1 MNQNVALLMPTG
13 NYVAKLFF
21 QPLAIMSTPVILDE
35 DTYTEAISL
44 IIERDFFPNLAKMK
58 AQQNYLEAQN
68 HGSLSELQE
77 AGKTLH
83 TISTQN
89 KTIQSREPDQ
99 PINFYNEDEPNVEKR
114 VNLNL
119 SLDQFQTLYTS
130 EDNASFT
137 DLLEKANI
145 RVKEQNKWFFDRESK
160 QLRITDYSHEKSHT
174 KLIEANDKAPSGWKY
189 KARNALMYFP
199 EGKSESWVNEKDARG
214 MPKSIEY
221 RNTHVA
227 ALDVKSDDSILKH
240 NAATKAP
247 SDIAAHNGS
256 LTPWSQ
262 MNGLN
267 RDHSSSS
274 PSIRGYNLVDATPT
288 LSPDRLGTPQ
298 MTWGS
303 IEGTPLLISGGS
315 QTPGPQFSL
324 PQVSKRE
331 ELGMKLSEKAS
342 KAYRKKKSE
351 HQRNIQGTPR
361 LGAGLMSPAAQ
372 YLLRKSQ
379 TTPRAQTGFGEALR
393 NSYRGSPLGV
403 NSPRAIRRGEAT
415 PTPIGLFR
423 AGVTP
428 QKAMMMKKKQ

>member
-1 MNQNVALLMPTG
+1 MA
-13 NYVAKLFF
+13 
-21 QPLAIMSTPVILDE
+21 TPVVLDE

-44 IIERDFFPNLAKMK
+44 IIERDFFPKLAKMR
-58 AQQNYLEAQN
+58 AQQSYLEAQN

-77 AGKTLH
+77 AGRALH
-83 TISTQN
+83 NVSVQQ
-89 KTIQSREPDQ
+89 KKALSRESNQ
-99 PINFYNEDEPNVEKR
+99 PINFYIEDEPSIEKR

-145 RVKEQNKWFFDRESK
+145 KVKEQNKWFFDRESK
-160 QLRITDYSHEKSHT
+160 QLRIADHPNEESPIR
-174 KLIEANDKAPSGWKY
+174 LIEANDKAPSGWKY

-199 EGKSESWVNEKDARG
+199 QGKSESWVNEKDARG
-214 MPKSIEY
+214 MPKSIEHH
-221 RNTHVA
+221 NTHITTMDVTISNTA
-227 ALDVKSDDSILKH
+227 AQ
-240 NAATKAP
+240 AP
-247 SDIAAHNGS
+247 SDIAAKNGS

-262 MNGLN
+262 MNGLGS
-267 RDHSSSS
+267 DHSSSS
-274 PSIRGYNLVDATPT
+274 PNIRGYNLVDATPA
-288 LSPDRLGTPQ
+288 LSPDRVGTPQ

-342 KAYRKKKSE
+342 KAYRKKTGE
-351 HQRNIQGTPR
+351 RQRNVQGTPR

-372 YLLRKSQ
+372 HLLRKSQ
-379 TTPRAQTGFGEALR
+379 ATPRAQSGFGEALR
-393 NSYRGSPLGV
+393 NSYGGSPLGI
-403 NSPRAIRRGEAT
+403 NSPRSIRRPGAT

-428 QKAMMMKKKQ
+428 QKTTMMKKKDN

>member
-1 MNQNVALLMPTG
+1 MT
-13 NYVAKLFF
+13 
-21 QPLAIMSTPVILDE
+21 TPVVLDE

-44 IIERDFFPNLAKMK
+44 IIERDFFPKLAKMR
-58 AQQNYLEAQN
+58 AQQNYLEAQS

-77 AGKTLH
+77 AGKALH
-83 TISTQN
+83 NVSVQQ
-89 KTIQSREPDQ
+89 KKASSRESNQ
-99 PINFYNEDEPNVEKR
+99 PINFYMEDEPNIEKR

-137 DLLEKANI
+137 DLLERANI
-145 RVKEQNKWFFDRESK
+145 KVKEQNKWFFDRESK
-160 QLRITDYSHEKSHT
+160 QLRIADHPNEESPIR
-174 KLIEANDKAPSGWKY
+174 LIEANDKAPSGWKY

-199 EGKSESWVNEKDARG
+199 QGKSESWINEKDARG
-214 MPKSIEY
+214 MPKSIEHH
-221 RNTHVA
+221 NTHITTMDVTINNTA
-227 ALDVKSDDSILKH
+227 A
-240 NAATKAP
+240 AAQAP
-247 SDIAAHNGS
+247 SDIAAKNGA

-262 MNGLN
+262 MNGLQS
-267 RDHSSSS
+267 DHT
-274 PSIRGYNLVDATPT
+274 A
-288 LSPDRLGTPQ
+288 SPDRVSTPQ

-342 KAYRKKKSE
+342 KAYRKKTSE
-351 HQRNIQGTPR
+351 RQRSVQGTPR

-372 YLLRKSQ
+372 HLLRKSHA
-379 TTPRAQTGFGEALR
+379 TPRAQSGFGEALR
-393 NSYRGSPLGV
+393 NSYGGSPLGI
-403 NSPRAIRRGEAT
+403 NSPRTIRRPGAT

-428 QKAMMMKKKQ
+428 QKSTMMKKKND

>member
-1 MNQNVALLMPTG
+1 MA
-13 NYVAKLFF
+13 
-21 QPLAIMSTPVILDE
+21 TPVILDE

-44 IIERDFFPNLAKMK
+44 IIERDFFPNLATMK
-58 AQQNYLEAQN
+58 AQQNYHEAQN

-83 TISTQN
+83 TMSMQK
-89 KTIQSREPDQ
+89 KTHQSRQSDQ

-114 VNLNL
+114 VNLSL

-137 DLLEKANI
+137 GLLEKANI

-160 QLRITDYSHEKSHT
+160 QLRITDHSTEESHT

-199 EGKSESWVNEKDARG
+199 QGKSESWVNENDARG
-214 MPKSIEY
+214 LPKSIEY
-221 RNTHVA
+221 HNTHIA
-227 ALDVKSDDSILKH
+227 TTDVKSDNSTSKPD
-240 NAATKAP
+240 ATPKAP
-247 SDIAAHNGS
+247 SDIAALAGS

-267 RDHSSSS
+267 SDPLSSS
-274 PSIRGYNLVDATPT
+274 PNIRGYNLVDATPT

-303 IEGTPLLISGGS
+303 IEGTPSLISAGS

-324 PQVSKRE
+324 PKVSKRE
-331 ELGMKLSEKAS
+331 ELGFKLSEKAS
-342 KAYRKKKSE
+342 KAYRKKKGE
-351 HQRNIQGTPR
+351 HQRNVQGTQR
-361 LGAGLMSPAAQ
+361 TGAGLMSPAAQ
-372 YLLRKSQ
+372 YLLRKSH

-393 NSYRGSPLGV
+393 NTYGGSPLGV
-403 NSPRAIRRGEAT
+403 SSPRTLRKVGAT
-415 PTPIGLFR
+415 PTPTGLFR

-428 QKAMMMKKKQ
+428 QKTMMKKKN